1 MSKYGCPYRI
11 DDYCNDLC
19 PIIKKSVEGFV
30 MCEVDW
36 ESCPEYQA
44 QHASEAAEYAEYIKQ
59 LKANGFT
66 EV

>member
-1 MSKYGCPYRI
+1 
-11 DDYCNDLC
+11 
-19 PIIKKSVEGFV
+19 

-36 ESCPEYQA
+36 ESCPEYQT